1 MIPSHFP
8 SVPSEPESG
17 FSPALLIRAVR
28 KHWPIMLLIFVA
40 SIVFTSIYTSRQV
53 RVYEAV
59 ATVQLD
65 PQPLTPLGHQNTE
78 SGSDSYWSNQEY
90 FATQY
95 QVITSR
101 RVAELVVKKLGL
113 ATDRPFLANQPAS
126 AIIPK
131 ETFPAAVPLED
142 AAEALRGRLKVEPIQ
157 DSRLVRVK
165 FTDTDPARAQRL
177 LAAVI
182 DTYVEQNLDTSMDAT
197 NKTVEWLDIQAKR
210 LKGDLESQ
218 EMNLH
223 DFKLKY
229 NLLSVSYDDQ
239 SNMVRAEIQQL
250 NTNLTELKAKKE
262 AVSARLA
269 IVQAVDPQDPG
280 EIPATELVGNAALGA
295 LRTAYVEA
303 KRDSLMMRAGGKDD
317 RHPDVQRLNAQI
329 ESTRAAIAQE
339 LQNIKNGA
347 EIELSNVNR
356 QLAGLSSLY
365 EGARKEAMQLN
376 LKELEYSRL
385 HRSKEST
392 EKLFGIVLERST
404 ESGLTKMAPFNN
416 VRVLDRP
423 LKPVAPV
430 FPRSTTNLAVGIMLG
445 LLLGFAGATGREML
459 DRTVR
464 TSEDIERELGLA
476 VLGTLPDVSREGS
489 ALNLGYYYG
498 RRRARKNERESGAA
512 RPSTNAP
519 VDSSRPELLVHTHP
533 KSVAAEAA
541 RAIRTN
547 LMFMSPDNPYR
558 CLLVTSAGPAEG
570 KTTVATSIAIA
581 IAQTGQSVCLVD
593 CDLRKPRV
601 HAVFGERNDKGVT
614 TALLEPGQLPALV
627 VDTQIPNLRILRAG
641 PTPPNPAD
649 LMHSEAFGRVLSELR
664 AQFDRVVIDSP
675 PIGLVTDGVILSTR
689 VDATVL
695 VVRALATRRD
705 AAKRA
710 MRSLRDVG
718 ANCAGFVLNA
728 VASNERYYYSG
739 YYAAYAATETEASPS

>member
-1 MIPSHFP
+1 MTPSQSTATH
-8 SVPSEPESG
+8 SEPEQA
-17 FSPALLIRAVR
+17 FSPALLLRAMR
-28 KHWPIMLLIFVA
+28 KHWPIMLLLFVA
-40 SIVFTSIYTSRQV
+40 SVAGTSVYTSRQV
-53 RVYEAV
+53 RIYEAV
-59 ATVQLD
+59 ATIQLD
-65 PQPLTPLGHQNTE
+65 PQPLTPLGHQGTE
-78 SGSDSYWSNQEY
+78 SGAESYWSNQEY

-113 ATDRPFLANQPAS
+113 ASDVGFLANLPPGPSQSTGGPSAAS
-126 AIIPK
+126 
-131 ETFPAAVPLED
+131 LED
-142 AAEALRGRLKVEPIQ
+142 AAETLRARLKVEPIQ
-157 DSRLVRVK
+157 DSRLTRVK
-165 FTDTDPARAQRL
+165 FTDADPARAQRL
-177 LAAVI
+177 LSAVV

-197 NKTVEWLDIQAKR
+197 NKTVEWLDVQLKR

-250 NTNLTELKAKKE
+250 NANLTELKAKKE

-269 IVQAVDPQDPG
+269 IVQAVDPSDPG
-280 EIPATELVGNAALGA
+280 EIPATELVANEALGA
-295 LRTAYVEA
+295 LRKAYVEA
-303 KRDSLMMRAGGKDD
+303 KRDLVMVKAGGKDD
-317 RHPDVQRLNAQI
+317 RHPEVQKLNAQLD
-329 ESTRAAIAQE
+329 SARAAIAQE

-347 EIELSNVNR
+347 EVELANVNR
-356 QLAGLSSLY
+356 QLAGLSGLY

-385 HRSKEST
+385 HRSKENT
-392 EKLFGIVLERST
+392 EKLFGMVLERST
-404 ESGLTKMAPFNN
+404 ESGLSKMAPFNN

-423 LKPVAPV
+423 LKPVVPV
-430 FPRSTTNLAVGIMLG
+430 YPRTMTNLAVGIVVG

-476 VLGTLPDVSREGS
+476 VLGSLPDVGREGGG
-489 ALNLGYYYG
+489 LNLGYYYG
-498 RRRARKNERESGAA
+498 RKRTQKKERASVGPAAGESA
-512 RPSTNAP
+512 
-519 VDSSRPELLVHTHP
+519 RPELLVHTHP

-558 CLLVTSAGPAEG
+558 CLLVTSAGPSEG
-570 KTTVATSIAIA
+570 KTTVAASIAIA

-601 HAVFGERNDKGVT
+601 HTVFGERNDQGVT
-614 TALLEPGQLPALV
+614 TALLQPEQLDSLV
-627 VDTQIPNLRILRAG
+627 ADTQIPNLKILRSG

-649 LMHSEAFGRVLSELR
+649 LMHSEAFGRVLAGLR

-728 VASNERYYYSG
+728 VGSSERYYYSG
-739 YYAAYAATETEASPS
+739 YYAAYGATDPETSAS

>member
-1 MIPSHFP
+1 MIPSQIP
-8 SVPSEPESG
+8 TALGEPEPS
-17 FSPALLIRAVR
+17 FSPAVVIRAVR
-28 KHWPIMLLIFVA
+28 KHWPIMLVIFVA
-40 SIVFTSIYTSRQV
+40 SVVGVSVYTSNQV
-53 RVYEAV
+53 RIYEAV

-65 PQPLTPLGHQNTE
+65 PQALTPLGHQSTE
-78 SGSDSYWSNQEY
+78 SGVESYWSNQEY

-113 ATDRPFLANQPAS
+113 TTDRAFLTNRPAGTEAS
-126 AIIPK
+126 AK
-131 ETFPAAVPLED
+131 DAAAPPVPLEA
-142 AAEALRGRLKVEPIQ
+142 AAEALRARMKVEPIQ
-157 DSRLVRVK
+157 DSRLARVK
-165 FTDTDPARAQRL
+165 CTDSDPGRAQRL
-177 LAAVI
+177 LQALV

-197 NKTVEWLDIQAKR
+197 NKTVEWLDIQLKR
-210 LKGDLESQ
+210 LKSELEAQ
-218 EMNLH
+218 EMRLH
-223 DFKLKY
+223 DFKTKY

-250 NTNLTELKAKKE
+250 NASLTELKAKKE
-262 AVSARLA
+262 AVAARLTVVKS
-269 IVQAVDPQDPG
+269 IDPQDPG
-280 EIPATELVGNAALGA
+280 EIPATELIGNDALGR
-295 LRTAYVEA
+295 LRNDYVTA
-303 KRDSLMMRAGGKDD
+303 KRDLMMLKAGGKDEN
-317 RHPDVQRLNAQI
+317 HPEVQKLSVQVQSARQ
-329 ESTRAAIAQE
+329 AIAQE

-347 EIELSNVNR
+347 EIEVANVNR
-356 QLAGLSSLY
+356 QLGGLSSLY
-365 EGARKEAMQLN
+365 ESARQEALQLN

-385 HRSKEST
+385 QRSKDST
-392 EKLFGIVLERST
+392 EKLFGMVLERST
-404 ESGLTKMAPFNN
+404 ESGLSKMAPFNN

-423 LKPVAPV
+423 LKPGAPI
-430 FPRSTTNLAVGIMLG
+430 FPRPATNLAVGIALG

-464 TSEDIERELGLA
+464 TAEDIERELGLT
-476 VLGTLPDVSREGS
+476 VLGSLPDVAREGS
-489 ALNLGYYYG
+489 ALNLGYYG
-498 RRRARKNERESGAA
+498 RRRARKAKTEALEGAHDTDGEA
-512 RPSTNAP
+512 R
-519 VDSSRPELLVHTHP
+519 ELLVHTHP
-533 KSVAAEAA
+533 KSVVAEAA

-570 KTTVATSIAIA
+570 KTTVATSMAIA

-601 HAVFGERNDKGVT
+601 HSVFRERNDKGVT
-614 TALLEPGQLPALV
+614 TALLEPGQLRSLV
-627 VDTQIPNLRILRAG
+627 VETQVPNLSVLKAG

-649 LMHSEAFGRVLSELR
+649 LMHSEAFGRVLQELR
-664 AQFDRVVIDSP
+664 AEFDRIIIDSP

-710 MRSLRDVG
+710 IRSLRDVG

-728 VASNERYYYSG
+728 VASSERYYYSG
-739 YYAAYAATETEASPS
+739 YYAPYGASQTDSPASS

>member
-1 MIPSHFP
+1 MTASQFP
-8 SVPSEPESG
+8 STPSEPEQG
-17 FSPALLIRAVR
+17 FSPALLLRAVR
-28 KHWPIMLLIFVA
+28 KHWPIMVLFLVA
-40 SIVFTSIYTSRQV
+40 SVVGTSIYTSNQV
-53 RVYEAV
+53 RIYEAV

-65 PQPLTPLGHQNTE
+65 PQPLTPLGHQTTE
-78 SGSDSYWSNQEY
+78 GSDSYWSNQEY

-113 ATDRPFLANQPAS
+113 ASDRAFLANQPAVTS
-126 AIIPK
+126 PK
-131 ETFPAAVPLED
+131 ETSVPVASLED
-142 AAEALRGRLKVEPIQ
+142 TAETLRARLRVEPIQ
-157 DSRLVRVK
+157 DSRLTRVK
-165 FTDTDPARAQRL
+165 FIDADPARAQRL
-177 LAAVI
+177 LSAIV

-197 NKTVEWLDIQAKR
+197 NKTVEWLDVQLKR
-210 LKGDLESQ
+210 LKGDLEAQ

-250 NTNLTELKAKKE
+250 NSNLTELKARKE
-262 AVSARLA
+262 AVSARLG
-269 IVQAVDPQDPG
+269 IVKAVDPQDPG
-280 EIPATELVGNAALGA
+280 EIPATELVSNEALGT
-295 LRTAYVEA
+295 LRTAYLAA
-303 KRDSLMMRAGGKDD
+303 KRELVMMKAGGKDE
-317 RHPDVQRLNAQI
+317 RHPDVQKLNAQV
-329 ESTRAAIAQE
+329 ESARTAIAQE

-347 EIELSNVNR
+347 EIELENVNH

-365 EGARKEAMQLN
+365 ESARKEALQLN

-392 EKLFGIVLERST
+392 EKLFGMVLERST
-404 ESGLTKMAPFNN
+404 ESGLSKMAPFNN

-423 LKPVAPV
+423 LKPVLPV
-430 FPRSTTNLAVGIMLG
+430 YPRTATNLAVGIMLG

-464 TSEDIERELGLA
+464 NSEDIERELGLA
-476 VLGTLPDVSREGS
+476 VLGSLPDVARDGS
-489 ALNLGYYYG
+489 GLNLGYYYG
-498 RRRARKNERESGAA
+498 RRRARQKERASAGA
-512 RPSTNAP
+512 
-519 VDSSRPELLVHTHP
+519 VVEDKRPELLVHAHP

-601 HAVFGERNDKGVT
+601 HAIFGEQNDQGVT
-614 TALLEPGQLPALV
+614 TALLQPEQLGSLI
-627 VDTQIPNLRILRAG
+627 VDTQVPNLRILRAG

-649 LMHSEAFGRVLSELR
+649 LMHSEAFGRVLQELR
-664 AQFDRVVIDSP
+664 ARFDRVVIDSP

-728 VASNERYYYSG
+728 VSSHERYYYPG
-739 YYAAYAATETEASPS
+739 YYAAYTAAPTEPSAG

>member
-1 MIPSHFP
+1 MI
-8 SVPSEPESG
+8 VTQGSEAHGQPEQV
-17 FSPALLIRAVR
+17 FSPAVLLRAVR
-28 KHWPIMLLIFVA
+28 KHWPIMLLLFVA
-40 SIVFTSIYTSRQV
+40 SVAGMYAYNSNQIRI
-53 RVYEAV
+53 YEAV

-65 PQPLTPLGHQNTE
+65 PQALTPLGHQNTD

-101 RVAELVVKKLGL
+101 RIAELVVKKLGL
-113 ATDRPFLANQPAS
+113 TTDLAFLSNRPSTSGAPSKDAT
-126 AIIPK
+126 
-131 ETFPAAVPLED
+131 TAAVPLEA
-142 AAEALRGRLKVEPIQ
+142 AAEALRARLKVEPIQ
-157 DSRLVRVK
+157 DSRLARVK
-165 FTDTDPARAQRL
+165 CTDADPARAQRIL
-177 LAAVI
+177 SAVV

-218 EMNLH
+218 EMSLH
-223 DFKLKY
+223 DFKIKY

-262 AVSARLA
+262 AIAARLE
-269 IVQAVDPQDPG
+269 VVKAVDPTDPG
-280 EIPATELVGNAALGA
+280 EIPATELVSNEALGA
-295 LRTAYVEA
+295 LRGAYIAA
-303 KRDSLMMRAGGKDD
+303 KRDLVMVKAGGKEDN
-317 RHPDVQRLNAQI
+317 HPDALRLSAQV
-329 ESTRAAIAQE
+329 ESARTAIAQE

-347 EIELSNVNR
+347 EIELANVNR
-356 QLAGLSSLY
+356 QLAGLTSLY
-365 EGARKEAMQLN
+365 DGARKEALQLN
-376 LKELEYSRL
+376 LKELEFSRL
-385 HRSKEST
+385 QRSKEST

-404 ESGLTKMAPFNN
+404 ESGLSKMAPFNN

-423 LKPVAPV
+423 LKPVVPI
-430 FPRSTTNLAVGIMLG
+430 FPKTSTNLAVGIALG
-445 LLLGFAGATGREML
+445 LLLGLAGATGREML

-476 VLGTLPDVSREGS
+476 VLGSLPDVTRENGV
-489 ALNLGYYYG
+489 LNVGYYG
-498 RRRARKNERESGAA
+498 RRRARKGEAEGASTAPSG
-512 RPSTNAP
+512 TG
-519 VDSSRPELLVHTHP
+519 SRPELLVHTHP

-614 TALLEPGQLPALV
+614 TALLEPGLLPSLV
-627 VDTQIPNLRILRAG
+627 VETQIPNLQILRAG

-649 LMHSEAFGRVLSELR
+649 LMHSEAFGRVLQELR
-664 AQFDRVVIDSP
+664 AHFDRVVIDSP

-728 VASNERYYYSG
+728 VEPGGGNNYAG
-739 YYAAYAATETEASPS
+739 YYATYAAAQTETSSG

>member
-1 MIPSHFP
+1 MISSQFP
-8 SVPSEPESG
+8 ETAAPGEPEPT
-17 FSPALLIRAVR
+17 FSPALVLRAVR
-28 KHWPIMLLIFVA
+28 KHWPIMLFIFVA
-40 SIVFTSIYTSRQV
+40 SVVSASVYTSNQV
-53 RVYEAV
+53 RIYEAS

-65 PQPLTPLGHQNTE
+65 PQPLTPLGHPNEE

-101 RVAELVVKKLGL
+101 RVAELVAKKLGL
-113 ATDRPFLANQPAS
+113 TVDTAFLTNQVSTTLAPAKVS
-126 AIIPK
+126 
-131 ETFPAAVPLED
+131 LED
-142 AAEALRGRLKVEPIQ
+142 AAETLRARLKVEPIL
-157 DSRLVRVK
+157 DSRLARVK
-165 FTDTDPARAQRL
+165 YTDADPARAQRVL
-177 LAAVI
+177 SAVV

-197 NKTVEWLDIQAKR
+197 SKTVEWLDTQLTR
-210 LKGDLESQ
+210 LKADLESQ

-250 NTNLTELKAKKE
+250 NTNLTDLKTKKE
-262 AVSARLA
+262 AVTARLA
-269 IVQAVDPQDPG
+269 VLKGVDPEDPG
-280 EIPATELVGNAALGA
+280 EIPATELVGNDALGV
-295 LRTAYVEA
+295 LRNAYVGD
-303 KRDSLMMRAGGKDD
+303 KRDVAMLKASGKGDN
-317 RHPDVQRLNAQI
+317 HPDVQKLNAQV
-329 ESTRAAIAQE
+329 ESTRVAIAQE

-347 EIELSNVNR
+347 QIELANVNH
-356 QLAGLSSLY
+356 QLGGLTALY
-365 EGARKEAMQLN
+365 ESARQEALQLN

-385 HRSKEST
+385 QRSKENT
-392 EKLFGIVLERST
+392 EKLFGMVLERST
-404 ESGLTKMAPFNN
+404 ESGLSKMAPFNN

-423 LKPVAPV
+423 LKPTAPV
-430 FPRSTTNLAVGIMLG
+430 FPKTSTNLAVGIALG
-445 LLLGFAGATGREML
+445 LLLGFAGAAGREML

-464 TSEDIERELGLA
+464 NSEDIERELGLA
-476 VLGTLPDVSREGS
+476 VLGSLPDVTREGS

-498 RRRARKNERESGAA
+498 RRRARKAQGDGTTPAGEAA
-512 RPSTNAP
+512 
-519 VDSSRPELLVHTHP
+519 RPELLVHTHP
-533 KSVAAEAA
+533 KSVVAEAA

-570 KTTVATSIAIA
+570 KTTVATSMAIA
-581 IAQTGQSVCLVD
+581 IAQTGQRVCLVD

-614 TALLEPGQLPALV
+614 TALLEPGQLPSLV
-627 VDTQIPNLRILRAG
+627 LETQVPNLSILRAG

-649 LMHSEAFGRVLSELR
+649 LMHSEAFGRVLQELR
-664 AQFDRVVIDSP
+664 AEFDRVVIDSP

-728 VASNERYYYSG
+728 VSSNERYYYSG
-739 YYAAYAATETEASPS
+739 YYAPYAAVQTETPAT

>member
-1 MIPSHFP
+1 MTPSQIPSAT
-8 SVPSEPESG
+8 SGEPEQG
-17 FSPALLIRAVR
+17 FSPALAIRAVR
-28 KHWPIMLLIFVA
+28 KHWPIMLLLFIA
-40 SIVFTSIYTSRQV
+40 SVVGTSIYTSRQI
-53 RVYEAV
+53 RIYEAI

-65 PQPLTPLGHQNTE
+65 PQPLTPLGHQQVE

-113 ATDRPFLANQPAS
+113 ASDLAFLSNQPPS
-126 AIIPK
+126 AAPPR
-131 ETFPAAVPLED
+131 EAAAAVVPIED
-142 AAEALRGRLKVEPIQ
+142 AAEALRGRLKVEPVQ

-165 FTDTDPARAQRL
+165 FVDADPARAQRL
-177 LAAVI
+177 LSAVI

-197 NKTVEWLDIQAKR
+197 NKTVEWLDVQAKR
-210 LKGDLESQ
+210 LRGDLESQ
-218 EMNLH
+218 EMDLH

-250 NTNLTELKAKKE
+250 NSNLTDLKAKKE
-262 AVSARLA
+262 AVAARLA
-269 IVQAVDPQDPG
+269 IVTAVDPQDPG

-295 LRTAYVEA
+295 LRSAYVEA
-303 KRDSLMMRAGGKDD
+303 KRDLVMMRAGGKDE
-317 RHPDVQRLNAQI
+317 RHPDVQKLNAQV
-329 ESTRAAIAQE
+329 ESARAAIAQE

-347 EIELSNVNR
+347 EIELANVNR
-356 QLAGLSSLY
+356 QLAGVSSLY
-365 EGARKEAMQLN
+365 EGARKQALQLN

-404 ESGLTKMAPFNN
+404 ESGLNKMAPFNN

-423 LKPVAPV
+423 LKPFVPV
-430 FPRSTTNLAVGIMLG
+430 FPKTTTNLAVGIMLG

-464 TSEDIERELGLA
+464 SSEDIERELGLA
-476 VLGTLPDVSREGS
+476 VLGSLPDVSREGGGS
-489 ALNLGYYYG
+489 NLGYYYG
-498 RRRARKNERESGAA
+498 RRRARKTE
-512 RPSTNAP
+512 RPSPGPAA
-519 VDSSRPELLVHTHP
+519 VGESPELLVHSHP

-541 RAIRTN
+541 RSIRTN
-547 LMFMSPDNPYR
+547 LLFMSPDNPYR

-601 HAVFGERNDKGVT
+601 HAVFGERNDKGIT
-614 TALLEPGQLPALV
+614 TALLEPGQLPSLIA
-627 VDTQIPNLRILRAG
+627 DTQIPNLRILRAG

-649 LMHSEAFGRVLSELR
+649 LMHSDAFGKVLQELR
-664 AQFDRVVIDSP
+664 SRFDRVVIDSP

-705 AAKRA
+705 AARRA

-728 VASNERYYYSG
+728 VSSSERYYYSG
-739 YYAAYAATETEASPS
+739 YYAAYAAADTETQATS

>member
-1 MIPSHFP
+1 MIPSQIP
-8 SVPSEPESG
+8 TALAEPEPS
-17 FSPALLIRAVR
+17 FSLSVVVRAVR
-28 KHWPIMLLIFVA
+28 KHWPIMLVIFVA
-40 SIVFTSIYTSRQV
+40 SIVGVWVYTSNQV
-53 RVYEAV
+53 RIYEAV
-59 ATVQLD
+59 ATIQLD

-101 RVAELVVKKLGL
+101 RMAELVVKKLGL
-113 ATDRPFLANQPAS
+113 TTDRAFLTNRPAGAPTPKEAAAAPAAPAS
-126 AIIPK
+126 
-131 ETFPAAVPLED
+131 VED
-142 AAEALRGRLKVEPIQ
+142 AAEALRGRMKVEPIQ
-157 DSRLVRVK
+157 DSRLARVK
-165 FTDTDPARAQRL
+165 CTDSDPARAQWL
-177 LAAVI
+177 LSALV

-197 NKTVEWLDIQAKR
+197 NKTVEWLDVQLKR
-210 LKGDLESQ
+210 LKSDLESQ

-223 DFKLKY
+223 DFKIKY

-269 IVQAVDPQDPG
+269 VVRAIDPQDPG
-280 EIPATELVGNAALGA
+280 EIPATELVGNEALGT
-295 LRTAYVEA
+295 LRSAYVTA
-303 KRDSLMMRAGGKDD
+303 KRDLVMLRAGGRDD
-317 RHPDVQRLNAQI
+317 NHPEVQKLNAQV
-329 ESTRAAIAQE
+329 ESARQAIAQE

-347 EIELSNVNR
+347 EIELANVNH
-356 QLAGLSSLY
+356 QLGGLSSLY
-365 EGARKEAMQLN
+365 ETARQEALQLN

-385 HRSKEST
+385 QRSKDST
-392 EKLFGIVLERST
+392 EKLFGLVLERST
-404 ESGLTKMAPFNN
+404 ESGLSKMAPFNN

-423 LKPVAPV
+423 LKPTAPF
-430 FPRSTTNLAVGIMLG
+430 FPRPATNLAVGIAIG

-464 TSEDIERELGLA
+464 TSEDIERELGLS
-476 VLGTLPDVSREGS
+476 VLGSLPDVTREGS
-489 ALNLGYYYG
+489 ALNIGYYG
-498 RRRARKNERESGAA
+498 RRRARKAKAESPGSV
-512 RPSTNAP
+512 PSSETA
-519 VDSSRPELLVHTHP
+519 SPELLVHTHP
-533 KSVAAEAA
+533 KSVVAEAA
-541 RAIRTN
+541 RSIRTN

-570 KTTVATSIAIA
+570 KTTVATSMAIA

-601 HAVFGERNDKGVT
+601 HAIFGERNDKGVT
-614 TALLEPGQLPALV
+614 TALLEPGQLPAIV
-627 VDTQIPNLRILRAG
+627 VETQVPNLSILKAG

-649 LMHSEAFGRVLSELR
+649 LMHSEAFGRVLQELR
-664 AQFDRVVIDSP
+664 AEFDRVVIDSP

-710 MRSLRDVG
+710 IRSLRDVG
-718 ANCAGFVLNA
+718 ATCAGFVLNA
-728 VASNERYYYSG
+728 VESSERYYYSG
-739 YYAAYAATETEASPS
+739 YYAPYGPAQTETPAS

>member
-1 MIPSHFP
+1 
-8 SVPSEPESG
+8 
-17 FSPALLIRAVR
+17 
-28 KHWPIMLLIFVA
+28 MLLLFVA
-40 SIVFTSIYTSRQV
+40 SVVGTSVYTSRQV
-53 RVYEAV
+53 RIYEAI

-65 PQPLTPLGHQNTE
+65 PQPLTPLGHQSVE
-78 SGSDSYWSNQEY
+78 SGAESYWSNQEY

-113 ATDRPFLANQPAS
+113 ASDRAFLFNLAGPS
-126 AIIPK
+126 PPK
-131 ETFPAAVPLED
+131 DSSPAAVSLED
-142 AAEALRGRLKVEPIQ
+142 AAEVLRSRLKVEPIQ
-157 DSRLVRVK
+157 DSRLTRVK
-165 FTDTDPARAQRL
+165 FTDADPARAQRL
-177 LAAVI
+177 LSAVV

-197 NKTVEWLDIQAKR
+197 NKTVEWLDVQLKR

-250 NTNLTELKAKKE
+250 NANLTELKAKKE

-269 IVQAVDPQDPG
+269 ILQAVDPQDPG
-280 EIPATELVGNAALGA
+280 EIPATELVANDALGA
-295 LRTAYVEA
+295 LRTAYIAV
-303 KRDSLMMRAGGKDD
+303 KRDLVIVKAGGKDE
-317 RHPDVQRLNAQI
+317 RHPEVQKLNAQL
-329 ESTRAAIAQE
+329 ESARAAIAQE

-347 EIELSNVNR
+347 QIELANVNR

-385 HRSKEST
+385 HRSKENT
-392 EKLFGIVLERST
+392 EKLFGMVLERST
-404 ESGLTKMAPFNN
+404 ESGLSKMAPFNN

-423 LKPVAPV
+423 LRPVLPV
-430 FPRSTTNLAVGIMLG
+430 FPRTMTNLAVGILLG

-476 VLGTLPDVSREGS
+476 VLGSLPDVGRDGGG
-489 ALNLGYYYG
+489 LNLGYYYG
-498 RRRARKNERESGAA
+498 RRRARQKERASMGPSAA
-512 RPSTNAP
+512 GEAA
-519 VDSSRPELLVHTHP
+519 RPELLVHTHP

-541 RAIRTN
+541 RSIRTN

-558 CLLVTSAGPAEG
+558 CLLVTSAGPSEG
-570 KTTVATSIAIA
+570 KTTVAASIAIA

-601 HAVFGERNDKGVT
+601 HAVFGERNDKGIT
-614 TALLEPGQLPALV
+614 TALLEPEQLESLIL
-627 VDTQIPNLRILRAG
+627 DTQIPNLRILRSG

-649 LMHSEAFGRVLSELR
+649 LMHSEAFGRVLQGLR

-710 MRSLRDVG
+710 MRSLCDVG

-728 VASNERYYYSG
+728 VGSSERYYYSG
-739 YYAAYAATETEASPS
+739 YYAAYGAAEPETSAT

>member
-1 MIPSHFP
+1 MSPSL
-8 SVPSEPESG
+8 VPGAPGEPEQG
-17 FSPALLIRAVR
+17 FSPALVIRAVR
-28 KHWPIMLLIFVA
+28 KHWPIMLLLFVA
-40 SIVFTSIYTSRQV
+40 SVVGTSIYTSRQV
-53 RVYEAV
+53 RVYEAI

-95 QVITSR
+95 QVLTSR

-113 ATDRPFLANQPAS
+113 TTDRAFLTNQPGTTS
-126 AIIPK
+126 TK
-131 ETFPAAVPLED
+131 EVAAPAASLED
-142 AAEALRGRLKVEPIQ
+142 AAEALRARLKVEPIQ
-157 DSRLVRVK
+157 DSRLARVK
-165 FTDTDPARAQRL
+165 FSDTDPARAQRL
-177 LAAVI
+177 LSAVV

-197 NKTVEWLDIQAKR
+197 NKTVEWLDVQLKR
-210 LKGDLESQ
+210 LKGELESQ

-250 NTNLTELKAKKE
+250 NSNLTELKAKKE

-269 IVQAVDPQDPG
+269 VVKDIDPQDPG
-280 EIPATELVGNAALGA
+280 EIPATELIGNDALGA

-303 KRDSLMMRAGGKDD
+303 KRDLLMVRAGGKDD
-317 RHPDVQRLNAQI
+317 HHPEVQKLNAQV
-329 ESTRAAIAQE
+329 ESSRAAIAQE

-347 EIELSNVNR
+347 ELELANVNR

-365 EGARKEAMQLN
+365 EGARKEALQLN

-385 HRSKEST
+385 HRSKDST

-404 ESGLTKMAPFNN
+404 ESGLSKMAPFNN

-423 LKPVAPV
+423 LKPMAPV
-430 FPRSTTNLAVGIMLG
+430 FPRPASNLAVGIMLG

-464 TSEDIERELGLA
+464 TSEDIERDLGLA
-476 VLGTLPDVSREGS
+476 VLGSLPDVTRESG

-498 RRRARKNERESGAA
+498 RRRSRKERESA
-512 RPSTNAP
+512 RPTATEN
-519 VDSSRPELLVHTHP
+519 SRPELLVHTHP

-601 HAVFGERNDKGVT
+601 HAVFGERNETGVT
-614 TALLEPGQLPALV
+614 TALLEPGQLPSLV
-627 VDTQIPNLRILRAG
+627 LDTQIPNLRILRAG

-649 LMHSEAFGRVLSELR
+649 LMHSEAFGRVLQELR

-718 ANCAGFVLNA
+718 ATCAGFVLNA
-728 VASNERYYYSG
+728 VPSSERNYYSS
-739 YYAAYAATETEASPS
+739 YYATYGATQPESPVG

>member
-1 MIPSHFP
+1 MTPSQFP
-8 SVPSEPESG
+8 ETHAEPENG
-17 FSPALLIRAVR
+17 FSPALALRAVR
-28 KHWPIMLLIFVA
+28 KHWPIVVLFFVA
-40 SIVFTSIYTSRQV
+40 SVVGTSIYTSRQV
-53 RVYEAV
+53 RIYEAV

-65 PQPLTPLGHQNTE
+65 PQPLTPLGHQSAE
-78 SGSDSYWSNQEY
+78 SGNDSYWSNQEY
-90 FATQY
+90 FATQF

-113 ATDRPFLANQPAS
+113 VSDQGFLANEPVLGASKDALPAVS
-126 AIIPK
+126 
-131 ETFPAAVPLED
+131 LED
-142 AAEALRGRLKVEPIQ
+142 AAEMLRARLKVEPIQ
-157 DSRLVRVK
+157 DSRLTRVK
-165 FTDTDPARAQRL
+165 LTDADPARAQRL
-177 LAAVI
+177 LSAVI

-197 NKTVEWLDIQAKR
+197 NKTVEWLDVQLKR
-210 LKGDLESQ
+210 LQGDLESQ

-250 NTNLTELKAKKE
+250 NSNLTDLKAKKE

-269 IVQAVDPQDPG
+269 VVKGVDPQDPG
-280 EIPATELVGNAALGA
+280 EIPATELVANQALGG
-295 LRTAYVEA
+295 LRTSYIET
-303 KRDSLMMRAGGKDD
+303 KRDLLMVRAAGKDE
-317 RHPDVQRLNAQI
+317 RHPEVQKLKAQL
-329 ESTRAAIAQE
+329 ESIRTAIAQE

-347 EIELSNVNR
+347 EIELANVNR
-356 QLAGLSSLY
+356 QLAGISSLY
-365 EGARKEAMQLN
+365 EGARKQALQLN
-376 LKELEYSRL
+376 LKELEFSRL
-385 HRSKEST
+385 HRSKENT
-392 EKLFGIVLERST
+392 EKLFGMVLERST
-404 ESGLTKMAPFNN
+404 ESGLSKMAPFNN

-423 LKPVAPV
+423 LKPVLPV
-430 FPRSTTNLAVGIMLG
+430 FPRPVTNLAVGVVLG

-464 TSEDIERELGLA
+464 NSEDIERELGLA
-476 VLGTLPDVSREGS
+476 VLGSLPAVARETG

-498 RRRARKNERESGAA
+498 RRRDRKERESKPAA
-512 RPSTNAP
+512 DRAGPAGEAA
-519 VDSSRPELLVHTHP
+519 RPELLVHTHP

-547 LMFMSPDNPYR
+547 LMFMAPDNPYR

-601 HAVFGERNDKGVT
+601 HSVFGEPNDKGVT
-614 TALLEPGQLPALV
+614 TALLEPGQLGSLV
-627 VDTQIPNLRILRAG
+627 AETQVPNLRVLCAG

-649 LMHSEAFGRVLSELR
+649 LMHSEAFGRLLQELR

-675 PIGLVTDGVILSTR
+675 PIGLVTDGVVLSTR

-728 VASNERYYYSG
+728 VQSNERYYYSG
-739 YYAAYAATETEASPS
+739 YYAAYGASPSETSAS

>member
-1 MIPSHFP
+1 MVLLFVG
-8 SVPSEPESG
+8 SVVG
-17 FSPALLIRAVR
+17 
-28 KHWPIMLLIFVA
+28 
-40 SIVFTSIYTSRQV
+40 TSIYTSRQV

-65 PQPLTPLGHQNTE
+65 PQPLTPLGHPTTE
-78 SGSDSYWSNQEY
+78 SGADSYWSNQEY

-113 ATDRPFLANQPAS
+113 ASDWAFLNNLPAAS
-126 AIIPK
+126 PSK
-131 ETFPAAVPLED
+131 ETTVQAASLED
-142 AAEALRGRLKVEPIQ
+142 AAEALRARLKVEPIQ
-157 DSRLVRVK
+157 DSRLTRVK
-165 FTDTDPARAQRL
+165 FMDADPARAQRL
-177 LAAVI
+177 LSAVV

-197 NKTVEWLDIQAKR
+197 NKTVEWLDVQLKR

-250 NTNLTELKAKKE
+250 NSNLTDLKAKKE
-262 AVSARLA
+262 AVAARLA
-269 IVQAVDPQDPG
+269 IVQAVDPHDPG
-280 EIPATELVGNAALGA
+280 EIPATELVANSALAA
-295 LRTAYVEA
+295 LRTAYIETKGDLV
-303 KRDSLMMRAGGKDD
+303 KIKAGGKDE
-317 RHPDVQRLNAQI
+317 RHPEVQKLNAQL
-329 ESTRAAIAQE
+329 ESERAAITQE

-347 EIELSNVNR
+347 EIELANVNR

-385 HRSKEST
+385 HRSKENT
-392 EKLFGIVLERST
+392 EKLFGMVLERST
-404 ESGLTKMAPFNN
+404 ESGLSKMAPFNN

-423 LKPVAPV
+423 LKPVLPV
-430 FPRSTTNLAVGIMLG
+430 FPRTATNLAVGLMLG
-445 LLLGFAGATGREML
+445 LVLGFAGATGREML

-464 TSEDIERELGLA
+464 NSEDIERELGLA
-476 VLGTLPDVSREGS
+476 VLGSLPDVAREGS
-489 ALNLGYYYG
+489 GLNLSYYYG
-498 RRRARKNERESGAA
+498 RRRARQKERASGAGA
-512 RPSTNAP
+512 AVAAS
-519 VDSSRPELLVHTHP
+519 PELLVHTHP

-593 CDLRKPRV
+593 CDLRKPRI
-601 HAVFGERNDKGVT
+601 HAVFGERNDQGVT
-614 TALLEPGQLPALV
+614 TALLEPGQLSSFVL
-627 VDTQIPNLRILRAG
+627 DTQIPNLRILRSG

-649 LMHSEAFGRVLSELR
+649 LMHSEAFGRVLQELR

-675 PIGLVTDGVILSTR
+675 PIGLVTDGVVLSTR

-705 AAKRA
+705 AANRA

-718 ANCAGFVLNA
+718 ATCAGFVLNA
-728 VASNERYYYSG
+728 VASGERYYYSG
-739 YYAAYAATETEASPS
+739 YYAAYAATEAETAARS